1 MIRITKERQ
10 EDFFFYLSHMQQLIC
25 VEPGRFEYRKVR
37 EPELVK
43 GNSLVRIRKIGV
55 CGTDIHAFGGTQP
68 YFSYPR
74 VLGHE
79 LAVEFVEGS
88 ADFAPGEKLTVMP
101 YISCGHCIACR
112 KGHTNC
118 CVNIKVLGV
127 HTDGGMTE
135 YLSLPDYTLLRADG
149 LEDDALGLVEPLAIG
164 AHGVARAAIQPG
176 EHVLIIGAGPI
187 GLGTMAFAKIA
198 GGHVIA
204 ADVNEQR
211 LAFCRDELH
220 IPYTINAKDA
230 NFLEHL
236 KDITRGDMP
245 EVVIDATG
253 NLGAI
258 NNAFQYLAHTGRY
271 VLIGL
276 QRGEILV
283 NHPEFHKREA
293 TLMSSR
299 NATVKDFEYV
309 ISCIKAG
316 KIHPSSF
323 ITSRLKF
330 DEVGEKFSA
339 VVSAPANIKTLIEF

>member
-1 MIRITKERQ
+1 
-10 EDFFFYLSHMQQLIC
+10 MQQLVC
-25 VEPGRFEYRKVR
+25 AEPGRFEYRTVPEPVR
-37 EPELVK
+37 SPGESIVK
-43 GNSLVRIRKIGV
+43 IRKIGV
-55 CGTDIHAFGGTQP
+55 CGTDIHAFEGTQP

-74 VLGHE
+74 ILGHE

-88 ADFAPGEKLTVMP
+88 DAFKAGEKLTVMP
-101 YISCGHCIACR
+101 YISCGKCIACR
-112 KGHTNC
+112 KGITNC

-135 YLSLPDYTLLRADG
+135 YLSVPSYTLLRADG
-149 LEDDALGLVEPLAIG
+149 LEDDELGLVEPMAIG
-164 AHGVARAAIQPG
+164 AHGVSRASIQAG

-220 IPYTINAKDA
+220 IPYTLNAKDS
-230 NFLEHL
+230 NFLDHL

-245 EVVIDATG
+245 TVVIDATG
-253 NLGAI
+253 NLAAI

-276 QRGEILV
+276 QRGEIKV
-283 NHPEFHKREA
+283 SHPEFHKREA

-309 ISCIKAG
+309 IRCIREKRLY
-316 KIHPSSF
+316 PSSF

-330 DEVGEKFSA
+330 SDVAGQFRNT
-339 VVSAPANIKTLIEF
+339 VSDPANIKTMIEFND

>member
-1 MIRITKERQ
+1 
-10 EDFFFYLSHMQQLIC
+10 MQQLVC
-25 VEPGRFEYRKVR
+25 AEPGRFEYRTVP
-37 EPELVK
+37 EPTLKAGE
-43 GNSLVRIRKIGV
+43 SIVRIRKIGV
-55 CGTDIHAFGGTQP
+55 CGTDIHAFDGTQP

-79 LAVEFVEGS
+79 LAVEFVEGD
-88 ADFAPGEKLTVMP
+88 AGFKAGELLTVMP
-101 YISCGHCIACR
+101 YISCGKCIACR
-112 KGHTNC
+112 KGKTNC

-135 YLSLPDYTLLRADG
+135 YLSLPSYTLLRAEG
-149 LEDDALGLVEPLAIG
+149 LKDDELGLVEPLAIG
-164 AHGVARAAIQPG
+164 AHGVSRASIQPG

-220 IPYTINAKDA
+220 IPYTLNAKDGD
-230 NFLEHL
+230 FLGHL
-236 KDITRGDMP
+236 QDITRGDMP
-245 EVVIDATG
+245 TVVIDATG
-253 NLGAI
+253 NLSAI

-276 QRGEILV
+276 QRGDIIV

-309 ISCIKAG
+309 ISCIREEKLF
-316 KIHPSSF
+316 PSSF
-323 ITSRLKF
+323 ITSRLNF
-330 DEVGEKFSA
+330 SEVAGLFRDK
-339 VVSAPANIKTLIEF
+339 VSDPNNIKTMIQFHD

>member
-1 MIRITKERQ
+1 
-10 EDFFFYLSHMQQLIC
+10 MQQLVC
-25 VEPGRFEYRKVR
+25 AEPRRFEYRTVP
-37 EPELVK
+37 EPTLKAGE
-43 GNSLVRIRKIGV
+43 SIVRIRKIGV
-55 CGTDIHAFGGTQP
+55 CGTDIHAFDGTQP

-79 LAVEFVEGS
+79 LAVEFVEGD
-88 ADFAPGEKLTVMP
+88 AGFKAGELLTVMP
-101 YISCGHCIACR
+101 YISCGKCIACR
-112 KGHTNC
+112 KGKTNC

-135 YLSLPDYTLLRADG
+135 YLSLPSYTLLRADG
-149 LEDDALGLVEPLAIG
+149 LKDDELGLVEPLAIG
-164 AHGVARAAIQPG
+164 AHGVSRASIQPG

-220 IPYTINAKDA
+220 IPYTLNVKDGD
-230 NFLEHL
+230 FLGHL
-236 KDITRGDMP
+236 QDITRGDMP
-245 EVVIDATG
+245 TVVIDATG
-253 NLGAI
+253 NLSAI

-276 QRGEILV
+276 QRGDIIV

-309 ISCIKAG
+309 ISCIREEKLF
-316 KIHPSSF
+316 PSSF
-323 ITSRLKF
+323 ITSRLNF
-330 DEVGEKFSA
+330 SEVAELFSNK
-339 VVSAPANIKTLIEF
+339 VSDPNNIKTMIQFHD

>member
-1 MIRITKERQ
+1 
-10 EDFFFYLSHMQQLIC
+10 MQQLVC
-25 VEPGRFEYRKVR
+25 AEPGQFEYRTVP
-37 EPELVK
+37 EPTLNAGE
-43 GNSLVRIRKIGV
+43 SIVRIRKIGV
-55 CGTDIHAFGGTQP
+55 CGTDIHAFDGTQP

-79 LAVEFVEGS
+79 LAVEFVEGD
-88 ADFAPGEKLTVMP
+88 AGFKAGEHLTVMP
-101 YISCGHCIACR
+101 YISCGKCVACR
-112 KGHTNC
+112 KGKTNC

-135 YLSLPDYTLLRADG
+135 YLSLPSYTLLRAEG
-149 LEDDALGLVEPLAIG
+149 LEDDELGLVEPLAIG
-164 AHGVARAAIQPG
+164 AHGVSRAAIQPG
-176 EHVLIIGAGPI
+176 ENVLIIGAGPI

-220 IPYTINAKDA
+220 IPYTLNARDTE
-230 NFLEHL
+230 FSDHI

-245 EVVIDATG
+245 TVVIDATG
-253 NLGAI
+253 NLAAI

-276 QRGEILV
+276 QRGDILV

-299 NATVKDFEYV
+299 NATVNDFEYV
-309 ISCIKAG
+309 ISCIRDRKLF
-316 KIHPSSF
+316 PSSF

-330 DEVGEKFSA
+330 SEVADRFSNT
-339 VVSAPANIKTLIEF
+339 VSDPNNIKTMIQFHD

>member
-1 MIRITKERQ
+1 
-10 EDFFFYLSHMQQLIC
+10 MQQLVC
-25 VEPGRFEYRKVR
+25 AEPGRFEYRTVP
-37 EPELVK
+37 EPERSQGESIVK
-43 GNSLVRIRKIGV
+43 VRKIGV
-55 CGTDIHAFGGTQP
+55 CGTDIHAFEGTQP

-74 VLGHE
+74 ILGHE
-79 LAVEFVEGS
+79 LAVEFVEGTD
-88 ADFAPGEKLTVMP
+88 AFVAGENLTVMP
-101 YISCGHCIACR
+101 YISCGKCIACR
-112 KGHTNC
+112 KGNTNC

-135 YLSLPDYTLLRADG
+135 YLSLPSDTLLRADG
-149 LEDDALGLVEPLAIG
+149 LEDDELGLVEPLAIG
-164 AHGVARAAIQPG
+164 AHGVSRASIQPG

-220 IPYTINAKDA
+220 IPYTLNAKDA
-230 NFLEHL
+230 NFLDHL

-245 EVVIDATG
+245 TVVIDATG
-253 NLGAI
+253 NLAAI

-309 ISCIKAG
+309 ISCIRAG
-316 KIHPSSF
+316 KLHPSSF
-323 ITSRLKF
+323 VTSRLKF
-330 DEVGEKFSA
+330 EDVREKFSA
-339 VVSAPANIKTLIEF
+339 VVSDPSNIKTLIEF

>member
-1 MIRITKERQ
+1 
-10 EDFFFYLSHMQQLIC
+10 MQQLVC
-25 VEPGRFEYRKVR
+25 TEPGRFEYRTVP
-37 EPELVK
+37 EPTLNTGE
-43 GNSLVRIRKIGV
+43 SIVRIRKIGV
-55 CGTDIHAFGGTQP
+55 CGTDIHAFDGTQP

-79 LAVEFVEGS
+79 LAVEFVEGD
-88 ADFAPGEKLTVMP
+88 AGFKAGELLTVMP
-101 YISCGHCIACR
+101 YISCGKCVACR
-112 KGHTNC
+112 KGKTNC

-135 YLSLPDYTLLRADG
+135 YLSLPSYTLLRAEG
-149 LEDDALGLVEPLAIG
+149 LKDDELGLVEPLAIG
-164 AHGVARAAIQPG
+164 AHGVSRASIQPG

-187 GLGTMAFAKIA
+187 GLGTMAFARIA

-220 IPYTINAKDA
+220 VPYTLNAKDA
-230 NFLEHL
+230 GFLDHL
-236 KDITRGDMP
+236 QDITRGDMP
-245 EVVIDATG
+245 TVVIDATG
-253 NLGAI
+253 NLSAI

-276 QRGEILV
+276 QRGDIIV

-309 ISCIKAG
+309 ISCIREEKLF
-316 KIHPSSF
+316 PSSF
-323 ITSRLKF
+323 ITSRLN
-330 DEVGEKFSA
+330 FSQVA
-339 VVSAPANIKTLIEF
+339 DLFSNTVSDPNNIKTMIQFHD

>member
-1 MIRITKERQ
+1 
-10 EDFFFYLSHMQQLIC
+10 MQQLIC
-25 VEPGRFEYRKVR
+25 AEPGRFEYRTVA
-37 EPELVK
+37 EPELSRGESIVK
-43 GNSLVRIRKIGV
+43 IRKIGV
-55 CGTDIHAFGGTQP
+55 CGTDIHAFEGTQP
-68 YFSYPR
+68 YFTYPR

-88 ADFAPGEKLTVMP
+88 ADFRPGETLTVMP

-112 KGHTNC
+112 KGKTNC

-135 YLSLPDYTLLRADG
+135 FLSLPDYTLLRADG
-149 LEDDALGLVEPLAIG
+149 LEDDSLGLVEPLAIG
-164 AHGVARAAIQPG
+164 AHGVLRADIQHG
-176 EHVLIIGAGPI
+176 EHVLILGAGPI

-258 NNAFQYLAHTGRY
+258 NNAFQYIAHTGRY

-276 QRGEILV
+276 QRNNIVV

-309 ISCIKAG
+309 ISCIRTG
-316 KIHPSSF
+316 KLHPASF

-330 DEVGEKFSA
+330 PEVADNFRST
-339 VVSAPANIKTLIEF
+339 VSNSANIKTIIEFND

>member
-1 MIRITKERQ
+1 
-10 EDFFFYLSHMQQLIC
+10 MQQLVC
-25 VEPGRFEYRKVR
+25 TEPGQFEYRTVP
-37 EPELVK
+37 EPARSPDE
-43 GNSLVRIRKIGV
+43 SIVRIRKIGV
-55 CGTDIHAFGGTQP
+55 CGTDIHAFDGTQP

-79 LAVEFVEGS
+79 LAVEFVEGDARFKS
-88 ADFAPGEKLTVMP
+88 GEHLTVMP
-101 YISCGHCIACR
+101 YISCGKCIACR
-112 KGHTNC
+112 KGNTNC
-118 CVNIKVLGV
+118 CVHIKVLGV

-135 YLSLPDYTLLRADG
+135 YLSVPSYTLLKAEG
-149 LEDDALGLVEPLAIG
+149 LEDDELGLVEPLAIG
-164 AHGVARAAIQPG
+164 AHGVSRASIQPG

-220 IPYTINAKDA
+220 IPYTLNAKDA
-230 NFLEHL
+230 DFMEYL
-236 KDITRGDMP
+236 KDITRGEMP
-245 EVVIDATG
+245 TVVIDATG
-253 NLGAI
+253 NLTAI

-271 VLIGL
+271 ILIGL
-276 QRGEILV
+276 QRGDILI

-309 ISCIKAG
+309 IHCIREG
-316 KIHPSSF
+316 ELHPASF
-323 ITSRLKF
+323 ITSRLTF
-330 DEVGEKFSA
+330 SEVAGLFQTT
-339 VVSAPANIKTLIEF
+339 VSDPANIKTMIGFSEAGGS